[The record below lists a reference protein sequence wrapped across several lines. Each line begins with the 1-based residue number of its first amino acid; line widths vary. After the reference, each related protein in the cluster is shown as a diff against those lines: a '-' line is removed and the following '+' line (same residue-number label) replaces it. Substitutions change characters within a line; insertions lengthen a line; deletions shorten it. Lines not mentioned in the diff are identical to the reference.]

1 MRGNRFGFYPYD
13 DIKKHFD
20 ERNFKKNRSAIF
32 VEDASIIHA

>member
-20 ERNFKKNRSAIF
+20 ERNFKKI
-32 VEDASIIHA
+32 VVQYL